1 MGNTKEPQITLKQ
14 LQEIEIIEGE
24 ILAQKE
30 NMLNS
35 QKIIF
40 ADFDRLT
47 KIFDE
52 IKNSTI

>member
-1 MGNTKEPQITLKQ
+1 MGNTKQPQITSEQ
-14 LQEIEIIEGE
+14 LEQIGEIEGE
-24 ILAQKE
+24 ILAEKE
-30 NMLNS
+30 NLLNS